1 MILTNGLGLGGPLVT
16 RGLGLG
22 FGVEITTPPK
32 SSTGLQFRQVRRE
45 PELEYDVL
53 EAIRRDDDEVVLV
66 LSKLLSKVIKWP

>member
-16 RGLGLG
+16 RGLGTG
-22 FGVEITTPPK
+22 FQITR
-32 SSTGLQFRQVRRE
+32 SVGGLQFRPVRRE

-66 LSKLLSKVIKWP
+66 LSKLLSKVVKWP